1 MPLDFN
7 VEAIDAVHVDG
18 PEAIRGSALMSP
30 YVWKRDGGGFAL
42 LVRVVP
48 PADATPRCTGMIWY
62 GESDDGLRFS
72 LDDTP
77 AIAPGDP
84 LDAGGCED
92 PTLVLLPDRALVY
105 YTGVDVDGATGQLLL
120 AQGPDVRNLGK
131 PSIALA
137 SSKSEGNTKE
147 ATIDRTA
154 RDHWRLFYEYARD
167 AASLI
172 GMATG
177 EGPVGP
183 WSEQPQ
189 PFAPREDAWD
199 SWHLSTGPLLTTD
212 KQRPVMF
219 YNGATRDA
227 RWRIGWVAFDAEYS
241 KVVDR
246 CIEPLI
252 VPPPQPDRA
261 MSDIAFAASL
271 IAEGEHSILY
281 YSLGDEKLARA
292 KIRRF
297 QH

>member
-1 MPLDFN
+1 MGVDFN
-7 VEAIDAVHVDG
+7 VESVEPVHVNTPDSL
-18 PEAIRGSALMSP
+18 RGLALMSP
-30 YVWKRDGGGFAL
+30 YVWGRDGGGFGL

-48 PADATPRCTGMIWY
+48 PLDATPRSTGSIWY
-62 GESDDGLRFS
+62 GESDDGLTFT
-72 LDDTP
+72 LDDKP
-77 AIAPGDP
+77 AISPGDK

-92 PTLVLLPDRALVY
+92 PTLVLLPGRALVY
-105 YTGVDVDGATGQLLL
+105 YTGVDVDGSTGQLLL
-120 AQGPDVRNLGK
+120 AEGPDVRHLGK
-131 PSIALA
+131 TSVALA

-147 ATIDRTA
+147 ATIDRTP
-154 RDHWRLFYEYARD
+154 DNHWRLFYEYAHD
-167 AASLI
+167 AASLV

-177 EGPVGP
+177 EGPLGP
-183 WSEQPQ
+183 WDEQPA
-189 PFAPREDAWD
+189 PFEPRKQAWD

-261 MSDIAFAASL
+261 MSDIAFASSL
-271 IAEGEHSILY
+271 VAEGDHAILY
-281 YSLGDEKLARA
+281 YSLADARLARA
-292 KIRRF
+292 RIRRF
-297 QH
+297 RF